1 MISNDELNDLMKIV
15 QVLEDSNIL
24 LKKVTK
30 TIKMKQKNKNDF
42 ISMLLC
48 ILGASLL
55 RNM

>member
-55 RNM
+55 GNM

>member
-1 MISNDELNDLMKIV
+1 MISNDELNDLMKIL

-42 ISMLLC
+42 
-48 ILGASLL
+48 
-55 RNM
+55 